1 MKKKIALITGCAGFI
16 GSNLIPHLLK
26 NNFSVIG
33 VDNFRT
39 GKKEFISKYLNNKNF
54 LFKKKNLNKNVDL
67 KNVFKNKIDIVFH
80 MAANAD
86 VRKGYL
92 NPLNDLK
99 FNTIMTSKILEYV
112 RIKKI
117 KEFVFCSTGSI
128 YGESKNI
135 PTPEN
140 DKFPIQT
147 SMYGASKL
155 ACEGLIQA
163 YSEAYN
169 LKSYIFR
176 FVSILG
182 EHYTHGHIYDFCKQL
197 FNNPGYLNALGDGSQ
212 TKSYLNIDDC
222 ISAIMIAINKSKDKT
237 NIYNLGTNEHINVK
251 QSIEIICKELKV
263 NPKISFS
270 GGKRGWIGDSP
281 FIFLSNKKIRSLGWK
296 PKFKI
301 KESVEQTTRYLKNN
315 KWVFKKRK

>member
-1 MKKKIALITGCAGFI
+1 MKKKIALVTGCAGFI
-16 GSNLIPHLLK
+16 GSNLIHHLLK
-26 NNFSVIG
+26 KKFFVIG

-39 GKKEFISKYLNNKNF
+39 GRIEFIKKYLKNKNF
-54 LFKKKNLNKNVDL
+54 IFEKKNLIKDIDL
-67 KNVFKNKIDIVFH
+67 KKIFKNKIDIVFH

-86 VRKGYL
+86 VRNGYL

-99 FNTIMTSKILEYV
+99 FNTIMTSKILEFV

-128 YGESKNI
+128 YGESKSF

-140 DKFPIQT
+140 DKFPVQT

-169 LKSYIFR
+169 IKSYIFR

-182 EHYTHGHIYDFCKQL
+182 NHYTHGHIYDFCKQL
-197 FNNPGYLNALGDGSQ
+197 FKNSKHLKVLGDGGQ
-212 TKSYLNIDDC
+212 TKSYLNINDC
-222 ISAIMIAINKSKDKT
+222 INAILLAIKKSKNKT
-237 NIYNLGTNEHINVK
+237 NIYNLGTNEYINVK
-251 QSIEIICKELKV
+251 QSIKIICEELKV
-263 NPKISFS
+263 KPKISFS

-281 FIFLSNKKIRSLGWK
+281 FIFLDTKKIRALGWK
-296 PKFKI
+296 PKFTI
-301 KESVEQTTRYLKNN
+301 KESVEQTTKYLKDN
-315 KWVFKKRK
+315 KWFFKKRK

>member
-1 MKKKIALITGCAGFI
+1 MKKKIALVTGSAGFI
-16 GSNLIPHLLK
+16 GSNLVDELLK
-26 NNFSVIG
+26 KKLMVIG

-39 GKKEFISKYLNNKNF
+39 GKKKFFKKHLKNKNF
-54 LFKKKNLNKNVDL
+54 IFKRLDLTNKNHL
-67 KNVFKNKIDIVFH
+67 SKIFKNKIDIIFH

-99 FNTIMTSKILEYV
+99 YNTIMTSNILEYV
-112 RIKKI
+112 RKKKI

-128 YGESKNI
+128 YGESEQI

-163 YSEAYN
+163 YTEAYKI
-169 LKSYIFR
+169 KSYIFR

-182 EHYTHGHIYDFCKQL
+182 QRYTHGHIIDFYKKL
-197 FNNPGYLNALGDGSQ
+197 KKNNKKLKILGNGYQ
-212 TKSYLNIDDC
+212 KKSYLHVNDC
-222 ISAIMIAINKSKDKT
+222 IDAILHTVQKNNKNKI
-237 NIYNLGTNEHINVK
+237 NIYNLGTNETITVK
-251 QSIEIICKELKV
+251 ESAKIICKYLKLK
-263 NPKISFS
+263 PKLNFT
-270 GGKRGWIGDSP
+270 GGKRGWIGDVP
-281 FIFLSNKKIRSLGWK
+281 LIKLSTNKIRNTGWR
-296 PKFKI
+296 PKNTIRKSI
-301 KESVEQTTRYLKNN
+301 IDTLKYLQTDK
-315 KWVFKKRK
+315 